1 MIFRIQL
8 RTDQA
13 FGVPGPRADGS
24 DDPQVLILSLP
35 DRGEP

>member
-8 RTDQA
+8 RSDQA

-24 DDPQVLILSLP
+24 DDPQVLILGLP
-35 DRGEP
+35 DRRGP